1 MQGYFGCND
10 KKLVFHFAKYPLLD
24 FNKLLWCFGF
34 ISEALSRLISH
45 IYSKYQVLYIKH
57 IVRPGDYGIIWSPLD
72 RFQDFYWPN
81 PLYLKTNTRA
91 TMLRNYSTLL

>member
-1 MQGYFGCND
+1 MQAYFGCND
-10 KKLVFHFAKYPLLD
+10 KNWFFTLQNIHYWTSINFYGAL
-24 FNKLLWCFGF
+24 G
-34 ISEALSRLISH
+34 SEALSRLISH

-57 IVRPGDYGIIWSPLD
+57 IVRPGDYNIIWSPLD

-81 PLYLKTNTRA
+81 PLYLKNNTRA